1 MYSGEQAAAAPVPQM
16 AMPRDVMSGVV
27 AKGMQQVG
35 ANLDGML
42 MRGIQMED
50 AKNEFEA
57 ERELMS
63 INSDTQAE
71 VERMLN
77 TPDGKDGSLFDEHG
91 QIRQEKVMNVRD
103 KVQARLA
110 KVGQNIIDPE
120 RKERL
125 VRRAMLEGDKIL
137 DDLGQTWEKVTRR
150 KTETAWKDALELA
163 EAKGEFA
170 QFSAMADRGVE
181 LGIISK
187 DKASTLKLE
196 FNQKNSEKAQ
206 EKEYA
211 DAMNLAVSDPQG
223 MLLALARGEYA
234 DMDGVRKEKV
244 YNMARQVAASHAQQ
258 EDFSA
263 DDMKKLQ
270 EGQVVKPKF
279 KVRNGAT
286 EKEWKWREYY
296 NREGTYD
303 KFAGEI
309 RSDFDEEVMNCPV
322 PESKEDAELWV
333 SYMVKKWCDPQT
345 GYGLEEYSV
354 KLRCQQAMD
363 RWLGAVKDEGAL
375 RFSTDAFLNSL
386 TDAQIAPWA
395 EGQVRYVQS
404 EYADDKMR
412 QEEAAG
418 VLSDRKALIL
428 HDVRNA
434 MARWEAGNPEA
445 SYSKAYEHCLK
456 LLIDT
461 AKEKDTEI
469 DYESAWFND
478 NDVEFEESARE
489 GSRLQRYNI
498 ERDANTGPFRKEAE
512 PSGKAAQQKAHQEYK
527 ATQKTAIIPEQS
539 KAERERVYS
548 IGMKES
554 DDEVLFVTQA
564 EYDALSKKFGE
575 NPVAH
580 VTLPGSK
587 AYMPV
592 PVKVG
597 NVDGFSLS
605 DAAMVRLNN
614 TKAKKAMIR
623 FSKGEA
629 KQKEKKEENKSEPP
643 SGKPDDG
650 LVPEN
655 EVAYEEGEYVPE
667 DRNFLF
673 PDENGN

>member
-1 MYSGEQAAAAPVPQM
+1 MYTGNQHAAAPVPEELL
-16 AMPRDVMSGVV
+16 PRDVMTEAVTEGW
-27 AKGMQQVG
+27 QQVG
-35 ANLDGML
+35 KNVAGVFK
-42 MRGIQMED
+42 RGVELED

-71 VERMLN
+71 VEKMLN
-77 TPDGKDGSLFDEHG
+77 TPDGKEGSLFDKQG
-91 QIRQEKVMNVRD
+91 QIRQEAVLNLND
-103 KVQARLA
+103 KVNQRLTQI
-110 KVGQNIIDPE
+110 GQNIIDPI
-120 RKERL
+120 
-125 VRRAMLEGDKIL
+125 RRQKVQQRAELEGVKIL
-137 DDLGQTWEKVTRR
+137 DGLGETWEKVTRR

-181 LGIISK
+181 LGIITR
-187 DKASTLKLE
+187 DKAATMKLE
-196 FNQKNSEKAQ
+196 FNQKNSEKQ
-206 EKEYA
+206 EEKVYA

-223 MLLALARGEYA
+223 ILLALARGEYA

-263 DDMKKLQ
+263 AEMKKLQ
-270 EGQVVKPKF
+270 DGQVVKPKF

-309 RSDFDEEVMNCPV
+309 RGEFDAEVMNCPV

-333 SYMVKKWCDPQT
+333 SYMVKKWTDSQT

-363 RWLGAVKDEGAL
+363 KWLSAVKDEGAL

-404 EYADDKMR
+404 EYKDDKKR

-434 MARWEAGNPEA
+434 MSRWEAGNPEA

-498 ERDANTGPFRKEAE
+498 ERDANTGPFRKEADS
-512 PSGKAAQQKAHQEYK
+512 SGRNAQQKAYQDYRGK
-527 ATQKTAIIPEQS
+527 QKTAIMPEQS

-548 IGMKES
+548 IGMEK
-554 DDEVLFVTQA
+554 DDEDALFVTQA
-564 EYDALSKKFGE
+564 EYDALSRKFGE
-575 NPVAH
+575 NLVAH

-587 AYMPV
+587 AYLPV
-592 PVKVG
+592 PVRVG
-597 NVDGFSLS
+597 DVDGFSLS

-614 TKAKKAMIR
+614 TRAKKAMIR
-623 FSKGEA
+623 FSKGE
-629 KQKEKKEENKSEPP
+629 EKKEEKKSEEAKTER
-643 SGKPDDG
+643 SSETPDDG
-650 LVPEN
+650 LVPEE
-655 EVAYEEGEYVPE
+655 EVAYEDEYVPE